1 MKKYL
6 KIIRKNKEI
15 QMYQINEKDLGF
27 LVEFKEFLIK
37 ERKLIN
43 LNYSRS
49 ASSVSFTT
57 SNHKKFKAVIF
68 GDDKTI
74 DSTIDRID
82 NYIGQM

>member
-6 KIIRKNKEI
+6 KILRKNKEI

-27 LVEFKEFLIK
+27 LLEFKEFLIK

-57 SNHKKFKAVIF
+57 TNHKKFKAVIF

-74 DSTIDRID
+74 DSTITRID
-82 NYIGQM
+82 NFIS